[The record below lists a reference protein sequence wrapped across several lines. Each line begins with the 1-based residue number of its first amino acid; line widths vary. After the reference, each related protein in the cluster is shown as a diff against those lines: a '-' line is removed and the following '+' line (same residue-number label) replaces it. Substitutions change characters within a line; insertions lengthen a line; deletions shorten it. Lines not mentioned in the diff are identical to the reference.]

1 MHTHTFTFTIY
12 HGFLY
17 TSIDQDDDF
26 RHLENKKDKCSRD
39 DQKQTHE
46 VQLNLKIA

>member
-1 MHTHTFTFTIY
+1 MHIRTFTFTIY
-12 HGFLY
+12 RGFLY
-17 TSIDQDDDF
+17 SSIDKDGDF

-46 VQLNLKIA
+46 VELNLKIA